1 MAGSLLV
8 PLHESVAAPP
18 GKQQR
23 FRWASSPTCGF
34 WRPCQPGASPPRL
47 ALRLGDR
54 VAPQFQAAF
63 HLRAG
68 SSAEPTSP
76 RAQRSGAERLPETIP
91 YPEPAES
98 EALSEL
104 ESTFR
109 SLGPPKVSKA
119 NNINLARHLT

>member
-34 WRPCQPGASPPRL
+34 WRPCQPDASPPRL

-54 VAPQFQAAF
+54 VLLQFQAAF

-68 SSAEPTSP
+68 SSAGPRNP
-76 RAQRSGAERLPETIP
+76 RARRSAAGPLPETIP
-91 YPEPAES
+91 YPERAKS

-104 ESTFR
+104 ELTFR
-109 SLGPPKVSKA
+109 SLGPP
-119 NNINLARHLT
+119 